1 MNTLPQEIIHNF
13 VRAALAEDIGAGDIT
28 TEAAIPADQRAEA
41 YIVAKEPCV
50 VAGLPLVEE
59 VFSQIDRAV
68 VVKLLVGEG
77 DTVKERTRVCVLK
90 GPACGILTGERTALN
105 FLQRLSGI
113 ATLTHQF
120 VAKVAQPSARVKPK
134 ILDTRKTTPTLRI
147 LEKYAVAVGGGTNH
161 RMGLF
166 DAVMVKDNH
175 RVVLARLGSKALGD
189 AVALARKNHP
199 NAPII
204 VEADNLEQVEEAL
217 AAGADHIL
225 LDNMT
230 PDELREA
237 VALVSGRAKTEAS
250 GGVRLDTV
258 TAIASTGVDYISVG
272 ALTHS
277 ARAVDFSMEL
287 VDENSV

>member
-1 MNTLPQEIIHNF
+1 MNTLPPEIIHNF
-13 VRAALAEDIGAGDIT
+13 VSAALAEDIGAGDIT
-28 TEAAIPADQRAEA
+28 TEVAIPADERAEA

-50 VAGLPLVEE
+50 VAGLPLVEA
-59 VFSQIDRAV
+59 VFTQIDRAIA
-68 VVKLLVGEG
+68 VKLLVNEG
-77 DTVKERTRVCVLK
+77 DAVETEARVCVLK
-90 GPACGILTGERTALN
+90 GPARGILTGERTALN

-120 VAKVAQPSARVKPK
+120 VAKVAQTSSRVKPK

-166 DAVMVKDNH
+166 DAMMIKDNH
-175 RVVLARLGSKALGD
+175 RVILARLGSKALGD
-189 AVALARKNHP
+189 AVALTRTNHP
-199 NAPII
+199 SAPII
-204 VEADNLEQVEEAL
+204 IEADNLEQVEEAL
-217 AAGADHIL
+217 AAGANHIL

-237 VALVSGRAKTEAS
+237 VTYVAGRAKTEAS

-258 TAIASTGVDYISVG
+258 TAIASTGVDYISIG

-287 VDENSV
+287 EL